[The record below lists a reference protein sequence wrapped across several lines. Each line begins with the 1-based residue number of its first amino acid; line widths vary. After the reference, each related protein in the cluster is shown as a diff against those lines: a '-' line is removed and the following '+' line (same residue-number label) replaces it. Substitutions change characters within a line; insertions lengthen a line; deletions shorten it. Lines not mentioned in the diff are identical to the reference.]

1 MSLVAYADSLNESE
15 DQRHMQRRILQL
27 EDAIKALHSARGRYH
42 TQLAACDLFDLC
54 GLSNTRPE
62 RSREAHSARRSS

>member
-1 MSLVAYADSLNESE
+1 MSLGTYADSLNESE
-15 DQRHMQRRILQL
+15 DQQHMQRRVRQL
-27 EDAIKALHSARGRYH
+27 EDAVKALHSAKGRYH

-62 RSREAHSARRSS
+62 RSREANSTRRPS